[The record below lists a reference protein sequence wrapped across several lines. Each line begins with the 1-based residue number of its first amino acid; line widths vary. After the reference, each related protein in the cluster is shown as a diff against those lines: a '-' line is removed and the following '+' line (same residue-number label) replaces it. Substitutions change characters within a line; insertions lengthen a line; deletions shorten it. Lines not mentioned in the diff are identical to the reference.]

1 MFLND
6 VAITH
11 VRSKR
16 KSLTLIVKPG
26 GNVVLKTP
34 LYTSMNE
41 IEKFLEKQSNWIRN
55 KVIESKQNYTHF
67 DFQPGSLIP
76 YKGVNLEII
85 IDRNKNKI
93 TLTDNSIII
102 PQSIDIKVQLL
113 KWYKLKAKEQIT
125 MHVEELTKIIGIT
138 YNKIF
143 IRNQKTRW
151 GSCSGRKNLN
161 FSWKVILTPPELIKY
176 LVVHEVCHLVEM
188 NHSKNFWE
196 LVEKYDPL
204 FNQHSKDLQKA
215 GYYLTTFLE

>member
-6 VAITH
+6 VPITH
-11 VRSKR
+11 IRSKR
-16 KSLTLIVKPG
+16 KSLTLIIEPG

-34 LYTSMNE
+34 KYTSMKE
-41 IEKFLEKQSNWIRN
+41 IQRFLEKQSSWIST
-55 KVIESKQNYTHF
+55 KVIESKKNFTHY
-67 DFQPGSLIP
+67 DFQPGSLTP

-85 IDRNKNKI
+85 IDQNMRQI
-93 TLTDNSIII
+93 TLTDNSILI
-102 PQSIDIKVQLL
+102 PESIDIKAQLL
-113 KWYKLKAKEQIT
+113 KWYKTKAREQIT
-125 MHVEELTKIIGIT
+125 IYVEDLTSIIGIT

-188 NHSKNFWE
+188 NHSRNFWK

-204 FNQHSKDLQKA
+204 FIQHRKDLQKA